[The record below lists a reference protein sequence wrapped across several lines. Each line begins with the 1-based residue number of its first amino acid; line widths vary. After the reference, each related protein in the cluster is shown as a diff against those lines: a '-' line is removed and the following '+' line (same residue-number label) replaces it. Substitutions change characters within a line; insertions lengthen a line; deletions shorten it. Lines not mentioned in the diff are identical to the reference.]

1 MPDQQNIMLEIKGHI
16 AGQRKK
22 KKKTPHVKGSRTVQY
37 KQHL

>member
-16 AGQRKK
+16 AGRRKK
-22 KKKTPHVKGSRTVQY
+22 KNFHVKGSRTVQY